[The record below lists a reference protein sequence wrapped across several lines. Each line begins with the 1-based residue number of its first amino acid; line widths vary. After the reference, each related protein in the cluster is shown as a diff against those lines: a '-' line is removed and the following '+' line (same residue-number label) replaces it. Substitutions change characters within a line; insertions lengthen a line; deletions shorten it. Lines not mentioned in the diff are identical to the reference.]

1 MTVTFRGALAA
12 STRGLGFMSS
22 RGRIKHFTSWA
33 AHAEHVGFP
42 AVKPEMVIGVTD
54 RRIAVWRPSFWFGRP
69 AELVGTVPFEQ
80 LAQVEVYRAG
90 LAVALVFL
98 FKTGELVEV
107 ESMRARRMREIRD
120 AVQPQL

>member
-1 MTVTFRGALAA
+1 ML
-12 STRGLGFMSS
+12 
-22 RGRIKHFTSWA
+22 
-33 AHAEHVGFP
+33 
-42 AVKPEMVIGVTD
+42 IGVTD
-54 RRIAVWRPSFWFGRP
+54 RRIAIWRPSFWFGHP

-107 ESMRARRMREIRD
+107 ESMRPRRMREIRD
-120 AVQPQL
+120 AVRPQLDQT